1 MLNIFTLA
9 NGRLFQEEIDS
20 LEELA
25 RFQPIWVDL
34 ESPSPEEK
42 RWIKQ
47 YFGLLIPDDAM
58 DEDIEE
64 SARFYE
70 EENGELHIRSDFL
83 IADEEE
89 PRTVR
94 TAFILNLVNESL
106 NSKGVLFSIHDEDV
120 PVFRLLRMRARRS
133 PGLIT
138 DAKDVLLKLFD
149 VDAEYS
155 ADTLEGIYDEM
166 EKVSK
171 KVLAGNVTDEIAGEA
186 LAAIAR
192 HEDLSGRIRRNVM
205 DTRRAV
211 SFMMR
216 SKILSADQFEDA
228 RQILRDI
235 DSLDSHTAFL
245 FDKINFLMDATVGFI
260 NINQNKVI
268 KIFSVASVAL
278 LPPTLVASVYGMNLK
293 FPELLFLGDW
303 SYPYTVALMVFSAAL
318 PMWYFGKRGW
328 LK

>member
-9 NGRLFQEEIDS
+9 NGRLFQEEIES

-25 RFQPIWVDL
+25 RFRPIWVDL

-83 IADEEE
+83 IADEDAH
-89 PRTVR
+89 RTVR
-94 TAFILNLVNESL
+94 TAFILNLVNDSL

>member
-9 NGRLFQEEIDS
+9 NGRLFQEEIES
-20 LEELA
+20 LEELS
-25 RFQPIWVDL
+25 RFQPVWVDL
-34 ESPSPEEK
+34 ESPTPDEK
-42 RWIKQ
+42 RWVKQ
-47 YFGLLIPDDAM
+47 YFGLSIPDDAM

-70 EENGELHIRSDFL
+70 EDNGELHIRSDFL
-83 IADEEE
+83 IADGE

-94 TAFILNLVNESL
+94 VAFILNLVNESL
-106 NSKGVLFSIHDEDV
+106 RSKGVLFSIHDEDV
-120 PVFRLLRMRARRS
+120 PVFRLIRMRARRA
-133 PGLIT
+133 PGLIE
-138 DAKDVLLKLFD
+138 DAKEVLLKLFD
-149 VDAEYS
+149 ADAEYS
-155 ADTLEGIYDEM
+155 ADTLEGIYDDL
-166 EKVSK
+166 EKVSGQ
-171 KVLAGNVTDEIAGEA
+171 VLAGAVTDARAGEV

-192 HEDLSGRIRRNVM
+192 QEDLNGRIRRNVM

-216 SKILSADQFEDA
+216 SKMLNAEQFEEA

-235 DSLDSHTAFL
+235 ESLDNHTAFL

-260 NINQNKVI
+260 NINQNKII

-278 LPPTLVASVYGMNLK
+278 LPPTLIASIYGMN
-293 FPELLFLGDW
+293 FQHMPELTQAWG
-303 SYPYTVALMVFSAAL
+303 YPAALILMVASAL
-318 PMWYFGKRGW
+318 VPMLYFRRRGW